1 MIRPCQSK
9 FSTRT
14 LCEFDRSFW
23 TNIKLRNGWAT
34 LYSLLVVGNRNTTTY
49 FWNIVKTSALPFSQ
63 SLPWYPLRQKHSK
76 LPGLLKQLPP
86 FLQGILM
93 HSLTSQRK
101 NSNNKKKN
109 ISSLRY
115 PFLIGISRI
124 SLEVFVWSMRTV
136 SADSCQ
142 LKTPYVK
149 SVCFDLCKY
158 HNGTSIRMSWGT
170 GSLRVASQGL
180 SRAFFKTFAAVLPD
194 PTDRPWVSEDA
205 NLLVSRQTFVIN
217 TKPNKYHDSYLSCT
231 HSELRKSNTYELLK
245 IVQNLFLR
253 HRFETSLQAS
263 L

>member
-1 MIRPCQSK
+1 
-9 FSTRT
+9 
-14 LCEFDRSFW
+14 
-23 TNIKLRNGWAT
+23 
-34 LYSLLVVGNRNTTTY
+34 
-49 FWNIVKTSALPFSQ
+49 
-63 SLPWYPLRQKHSK
+63 
-76 LPGLLKQLPP
+76 
-86 FLQGILM
+86 
-93 HSLTSQRK
+93 
-101 NSNNKKKN
+101 
-109 ISSLRY
+109 
-115 PFLIGISRI
+115 
-124 SLEVFVWSMRTV
+124 MRTV
-136 SADSCQ
+136 SADACQ

-180 SRAFFKTFAAVLPD
+180 SRAFLKTFAAVLPD

-253 HRFETSLQAS
+253 HKTQIETLWAINLIYWRWSLSLGQVYARDTSIHGTPNSVPEKCSHNLCIYYPSIERTRLFRGKGQFFWARKPGFNLDSGDTLALKKWLTTKRVDIFELMYSTHNYESFHKVNFLTWIEVMHLCEFS
-263 L
+263 I